1 MFLKTLAA
9 KAVEDLTQSTEV
21 AIKSDLKALEL
32 KIVKQLDLKISKS
45 DLKEFELKIVEQLNL
60 KASKSDLKELALK
73 IVEQLDLKIAA
84 QLAQL
89 ETRLM
94 WRMLGGTAILLSVT
108 VALLKII

>member
-1 MFLKTLAA
+1 MSTMALYKALLEAHVSEDLAA
-9 KAVEDLTQSTEV
+9 KAVEGLTQSTEV

-32 KIVKQLDLKISKS
+32 KIIEQLDLKISKS
-45 DLKEFELKIVEQLNL
+45 DLKEFE
-60 KASKSDLKELALK
+60 LK

>member
-1 MFLKTLAA
+1 MSTMALYKALLEAHVSEDLAA

-21 AIKSDLKALEL
+21 AIKSDLKALE
-32 KIVKQLDLKISKS
+32 
-45 DLKEFELKIVEQLNL
+45 
-60 KASKSDLKELALK
+60 LK